1 MSPLPKLKIKLPGS
15 HSGGEILDLEEARNF
30 LNFDD
35 GVITVEGR
43 TVHSFD
49 ELFELANRETY
60 RNREFLHVVLLQIIE
75 GG

>member
-1 MSPLPKLKIKLPGS
+1 LPPLPKLKIKLPGS
-15 HSGGEILDLEEARNF
+15 YSGEEVLDLEEARAL

-35 GVITVEGR
+35 GVITVEGK

-49 ELFELANRETY
+49 ELMEIANRDT
-60 RNREFLHVVLLQIIE
+60 NKNKEFLQAALLQIIE

>member
-1 MSPLPKLKIKLPGS
+1 MSTLPKLKIKLPGNY
-15 HSGGEILDLEEARNF
+15 SGEAVLDLEEARDL

-35 GVITVEGR
+35 GVITVEGK

-49 ELFELANRETY
+49 ELIEIANSDT
-60 RNREFLHVVLLQIIE
+60 NKNKEFLHAVLLQIIE

>member
-1 MSPLPKLKIKLPGS
+1 MPPLPKLKIKLPGS
-15 HSGGEILDLEEARNF
+15 YSGEEVLDLEEARAL

-35 GVITVEGR
+35 GVITVEGK

-49 ELFELANRETY
+49 ELMEIANRDT
-60 RNREFLHVVLLQIIE
+60 NKNKEFLQAALLQIIE